1 MSNLTPMERLVLVP
15 LLRLHDA
22 IYKGTNGRIG
32 HHIPLFPPSL
42 LLHTT
47 GAKTG
52 RPRSTTLTYAKDGD
66 SYLIVAS
73 KGGDPRP
80 PGWYHNLKADPDVE
94 INVGPK
100 RFSVT
105 AKPALPGDPDY
116 ARLWRIV
123 NQNNANRYQSYQ
135 SRTSRPIPVIALTP

>member
-1 MSNLTPMERLVLVP
+1 MSNLTLMEQLVLVP
-15 LLRLHDA
+15 VLRVHDA
-22 IYKGTNGRIG
+22 IYKATNGRIG
-32 HHIPLFPPSL
+32 HHVPALPPSL

-52 RPRSTTLTYAKDGD
+52 RPRTTTLTYAKDGD

-73 KGGDPRP
+73 KGGDPRS
-80 PGWYHNLKADPDVE
+80 PGWYHNLKADPNVE

-100 RFSVT
+100 RFGVT
-105 AKPALPGDPDY
+105 AKPVLPADLDY

-123 NQNNANRYQSYQ
+123 NQNNSNRYQAYQ
-135 SRTSRPIPVIALTP
+135 DRTARPIPVVVLKP